1 MEEELTIGKRDIIKE
16 TEIEIIDLNKN
27 INMNINKK
35 KDTYYQCL
43 ITRVTNLKYGVN
55 GIYYLF
61 TDKSVLMQI
70 FFALLLI
77 IGGIIQKF
85 TMLQW
90 VLQLA
95 LITINIGS
103 ECCNTVIEKIANF
116 VEPNFNKKIGI
127 IKDVS
132 AGMVMLIMLITIS
145 ANVLI
150 HFM

>member
-1 MEEELTIGKRDIIKE
+1 
-16 TEIEIIDLNKN
+16 
-27 INMNINKK
+27 
-35 KDTYYQCL
+35 
-43 ITRVTNLKYGVN
+43 
-55 GIYYLF
+55 
-61 TDKSVLMQI
+61 
-70 FFALLLI
+70 
-77 IGGIIQKF
+77 
-85 TMLQW
+85 MLQW

>member
-1 MEEELTIGKRDIIKE
+1 MYMEEEITIGKRDIIKE

-27 INMNINKK
+27 MNINKK
-35 KDTYYQCL
+35 KDTYYQYL
-43 ITRVTNLKYGVN
+43 IKRFTNLKYGIN
-55 GIYYLF
+55 GLYYLF
-61 TDKSVLMQI
+61 IDKSVLMQI

-77 IGGIIQKF
+77 TGGIIQKF

>member
-103 ECCNTVIEKIANF
+103 E
-116 VEPNFNKKIGI
+116 
-127 IKDVS
+127 
-132 AGMVMLIMLITIS
+132 
-145 ANVLI
+145 VL
-150 HFM
+150 

>member
-1 MEEELTIGKRDIIKE
+1 MRWHP
-16 TEIEIIDLNKN
+16 
-27 INMNINKK
+27 K
-35 KDTYYQCL
+35 KDTQTQCL

-55 GIYYLF
+55 GMYYLF

-77 IGGIIQKF
+77 TGGIIQKF

-90 VLQLA
+90 ILQLA

-150 HFM
+150 HFI